1 MLRGV
6 RLSVLSE
13 TALGD
18 GRIGN
23 LILHSWP
30 VQTAG
35 AAFIAALV
43 GLGVQFLTNRKRIAW
58 RAYVDKPINLQP
70 AQARSMSKRLTFK
83 VYVED
88 LDQGDSRRI
97 SEVELPWLVLLR
109 VRNSGFVPI
118 HGKDFNTPLTF
129 IFPGR
134 EVRAVDV
141 IDHSGDSADKILPAP
156 KRQSLEQH
164 PSPRPLSL
172 AQRLRVLVTGV
183 STEVPGSA
191 EHTRKRGTYKAH
203 VAHIKLSDGFLLN
216 RKDRF
221 TLRVVLNG
229 TPDQSRKPI
238 EHLGKI
244 AAGRIVPEPPRL
256 GPSNRSLLFGVVTTL
271 SLAGLLIGLFSAP
284 GTGPGSSPCTGG
296 PLLLE
301 GSTAVAPAALQ
312 IVRQYENTCHS
323 AHITV
328 GGNSA
333 VTGSISGLNALVSTG
348 QLHPAEAA
356 SQIAMSDGA
365 APKGAHYSR
374 LHGTPVGVIIFAVV
388 VNRQTGIYNL
398 TTAEI
403 RKIFSGAI
411 TNWQQLG
418 GADLPVGIVSRDSG
432 SGTRRSF
439 DRYVLGGAPEPD
451 ASSFDCTDKN
461 EIPASPVILCDE
473 PSTPDLL
480 QAVAQVPG
488 AIGYAETSD
497 VETYSGGKV
506 QPVELNGVQDTF
518 GEIGTGPSNYQFWTV
533 EYLYTYDTPPSRSL
547 ASEFLAYINTFT
559 AKDLLRAQGYTPCV
573 DRQQDLESTLCAP
586 GARLRVTR
594 RGGADKHHPSFGIK
608 GVLA

>member
-1 MLRGV
+1 M
-6 RLSVLSE
+6 LSE
-13 TALGD
+13 TALGN
-18 GRIGN
+18 GRIGD

-58 RAYVDKPINLQP
+58 RAYVDKPINLEP
-70 AQARSMSKRLTFK
+70 AQARSMSKKLTFK

-88 LDQGDSRRI
+88 LHQSGSQ
-97 SEVELPWLVLLR
+97 SVGEVKLPWLVLLR

-156 KRQSLEQH
+156 RRQSLEQ
-164 PSPRPLSL
+164 PFSPQRLSVT
-172 AQRLRVLVTGV
+172 QRLRVLLTGV
-183 STEVPGSA
+183 RPEGAQLPEDA
-191 EHTRKRGTYKAH
+191 RKGAARRPH
-203 VAHIKLSDGFLLN
+203 VAHIKLGDGFLLN

-221 TLRVVLNG
+221 TLRVVLSG

-256 GPSNRSLLFGVVTTL
+256 GPSNRSLLFVIITTL
-271 SLAGLLIGLFSAP
+271 SLAGVLIGLFSAP
-284 GTGPGSSPCTGG
+284 ETGSGSSPCTGG
-296 PLLLE
+296 SLLLE
-301 GSTAVAPAALQ
+301 GSTAFAPAAQQ
-312 IVRQYENTCHS
+312 IARQYENTCHS
-323 AHITV
+323 AHIAV
-328 GGNSA
+328 GGTNA
-333 VTGSISGLNALVSTG
+333 VTGSISGLNALVSAGT
-348 QLHPAEAA
+348 LHPQEAA
-356 SQIAMSDGA
+356 SQIAMSDGP
-365 APKGAHYSR
+365 APKGTHYSG
-374 LHGTPVGVIIFAVV
+374 LHGTPVGVIIFTVV
-388 VNRQTGIYNL
+388 VNRQTRVYNL

-411 TNWQQLG
+411 TNWRWLG
-418 GADLPVGIVSRDSG
+418 GADLPISIVSRDSG
-432 SGTRRSF
+432 SGTRRAF
-439 DRYVLGGAPEPD
+439 DQYVLGGTPEPD

-461 EIPASPVILCDE
+461 EIPGSPVILCDQ
-473 PSTPDLL
+473 PSTPALL
-480 QAVAQVPG
+480 QEVAQVPG

-497 VETYSGGKV
+497 VETYSGRKI
-506 QPVELNGVQDTF
+506 QPVELNGVQGTF
-518 GEIGTGPSNYQFWTV
+518 GDIGSGSGNYHFWTV
-533 EYLYTYDTPPSRSL
+533 EYLYTYGTPPSRSL
-547 ASEFLAYINTFT
+547 TSEFLAYLDTFT

-586 GARLRVTR
+586 AARLRDFT
-594 RGGADKHHPSFGIK
+594 
-608 GVLA
+608 